1 MNVDSLATTVRS
13 IVQLKVGLSMVAPLV
28 AGIFC
33 LMCGGAVVTTA
44 AGGVVWNDHQWRA
57 AQDAVVD
64 APADSLDPALDGA
77 LVRVAA
83 DATPREPVLD
93 ATFSFQRADT
103 VALVRVVET
112 WQWVET
118 RQATPPGTRG
128 GSTGREVY
136 HREWSEKLHDSQA
149 FARPDG
155 HANPSQVPHA
165 GRVVLAD
172 GAQAGG
178 LALSPEVI
186 TALEAAAPLD
196 AVPID
201 HADAAAAGGLKVDD
215 FIHLH
220 PRPHQPE
227 VGDQRISYRALPR
240 GPITVVAMQQ
250 AGALRPWPNPPG
262 AAVMLAGR
270 GTVSAADLIWA
281 ERQQAFVAGGMGA
294 AVGGLLCIVGAA
306 LVPVLLLGYFLLFR
320 RWSTRAPAS
329 SGPPGGSPG

>member
-1 MNVDSLATTVRS
+1 M
-13 IVQLKVGLSMVAPLV
+13 PLV
-28 AGIFC
+28 IGTFL

-44 AGGVVWNDHQWRA
+44 GGGVLWNDHRWRV

-64 APADSLDPALDGA
+64 VPAGSLDPGLDGA
-77 LVRVAA
+77 LIRLAA
-83 DATPREPVLD
+83 EATSSAPVLD
-93 ATFSFQRADT
+93 ATFSFRRADT

-118 RQATPPGTRG
+118 RQASPPGTRDR
-128 GSTGREVY
+128 SRPQYTY
-136 HREWSEKLHDSQA
+136 HREWSGTLHDSQA
-149 FARPDG
+149 FAQPDS
-155 HANPSQVPHA
+155 HANPLQVPHA
-165 GRVVLAD
+165 GRVVLAE

-178 LALSPEVI
+178 LALTPEVI
-186 TALEAAAPLD
+186 TALETVAPLD
-196 AVPID
+196 AVPIE
-201 HADAAAAGGLKVDD
+201 HADAEAAGGLKVDD

-220 PRPHQPE
+220 ARPHQPE

-262 AAVMLAGR
+262 EAVMLAER

-294 AVGGLLCIVGAA
+294 SVGGLLCIVGGA
-306 LVPVLLLGYFLLFR
+306 LVPVVLLAYFLLFR
-320 RWSTRAPAS
+320 RWAPPPQVP
-329 SGPPGGSPG
+329 SGPPGGAPG